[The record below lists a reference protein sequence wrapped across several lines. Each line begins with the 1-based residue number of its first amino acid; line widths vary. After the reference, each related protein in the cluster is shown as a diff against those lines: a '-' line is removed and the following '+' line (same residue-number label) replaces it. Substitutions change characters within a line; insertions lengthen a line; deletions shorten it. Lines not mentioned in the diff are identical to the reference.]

1 MRRSA
6 FAMLLALACS
16 GCSAVVHGPMQDVRI
31 ESNPPGAN
39 VTLFP
44 QQSQRGPLFMSEE
57 QIKVTTPATVR
68 LHRDTT
74 YRAEFQ
80 KTGYAIGET
89 KIVSKYDWL
98 MAPVACGPCEAVGE
112 LPTYDMKGRALPV
125 RFAQAAFY
133 EYPVGAVRSVGEA
146 LRIVSP
152 EAIMGTS
159 FKLKDQGAGY
169 WTDWT
174 GVGTPTVS
182 VDLAP
187 IQ

>member
-1 MRRSA
+1 MRTSR
-6 FAMLLALACS
+6 FVMLLALACS
-16 GCSAVVHGPMQDVRI
+16 GCAAAVHGPMQDVRI

-44 QQSQRGPLFMSEE
+44 QQSQRGPLFMKED
-57 QIKVTTPATVR
+57 QIKLVTPATVR
-68 LHRDTT
+68 LNRDTT

-98 MAPVACGPCEAVGE
+98 FAPMACGPCEAVGE
-112 LPTYDMKGRALPV
+112 LPTYDMKTHRLPV
-125 RFAQAAFY
+125 RFAEAAFY
-133 EYPVGAVRSVGEA
+133 EYPVGAVRSVGKA
-146 LRIVSP
+146 LRIISP
-152 EAIMGTS
+152 EAIMGDA
-159 FKLKDQGAGY
+159 FKLKEQDAGY

-174 GVGTPTVS
+174 GVGTATVS

-187 IQ
+187 VQ